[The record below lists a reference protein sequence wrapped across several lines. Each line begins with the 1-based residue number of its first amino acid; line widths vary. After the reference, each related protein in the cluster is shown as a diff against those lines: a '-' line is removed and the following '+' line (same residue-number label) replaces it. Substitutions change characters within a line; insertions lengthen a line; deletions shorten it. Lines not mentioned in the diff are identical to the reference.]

1 MQQSLRESQTSDV
14 AFGNNQIELLRQLM
28 NIFHI
33 FRVLMCRKKIVIL
46 TIILTTLAA
55 ISLNVM
61 WPKTYKGTTLIIMAY
76 KAPDPIS
83 GLTVPVQLVPN
94 YVATQVD
101 ILTSK
106 SVALSVVDRLK
117 LITDDENLRL
127 WMKTKRDTDIRDW
140 IAERLMKNLDV
151 TASRESSVLTV
162 VYNADTPQKA
172 AAIANAF
179 AHAYQQMDLQLK
191 VEPLQNAGAY
201 LNQQLI
207 LARRQLEETQKRY
220 SDFQQANGVLS
231 GDNRD
236 DLESTLLAG
245 LTAQITEV
253 EARLLEAESR
263 QQLIAGGAASSAPE
277 VLSSPL
283 IQTLSN
289 NVAVARS
296 RMAATAMRHSSS
308 HPNYLSDKQNLDVAL
323 LELQKQSTLITQS
336 VINSVAA
343 LKTRL
348 ASLRAAQSV
357 EKARVMRLNG
367 ARDQLAI
374 LKREVDSATRAFDL
388 LKQRSTQLS
397 LEGRADRSDIAILSK
412 AQPVHQPAG
421 PGLRTVAIMAV
432 ILGSVLGCSAALFQE
447 LVDSRVRSKEDA
459 DKILAVPMLGQFSIS
474 AVPTTRTQSR
484 TPPLTELQ

>member
-1 MQQSLRESQTSDV
+1 
-14 AFGNNQIELLRQLM
+14 M
-28 NIFHI
+28 NILQI
-33 FRVLMCRKKIVIL
+33 IRILMSRNKIVML
-46 TIILTTLAA
+46 TILLTALAA
-55 ISLNVM
+55 VTMSVI

-101 ILTSK
+101 ILGSK
-106 SVALSVVDRLK
+106 SVALNVVDRLK
-117 LITDDENLRL
+117 LIDDEENRRL
-127 WMKTKRDTDIRDW
+127 WMNTSRDADIRDW
-140 IAERLMKNLDV
+140 IAERLMKNLDI

-162 VYNADTPQKA
+162 VYKANTPQKA
-172 AAIANAF
+172 AALANAF

-201 LNQQLI
+201 LNQQLV

-220 SDFQQANGVLS
+220 ADFQQANGVLS
-231 GDNRD
+231 GDTSGD

-245 LTAQITEV
+245 LTAQVAEV

-263 QQLIAGGAASSAPE
+263 QQLVTGGAAASSPE
-277 VLSSPL
+277 VLGNPL
-283 IQTLSN
+283 IQTLGN

-296 RMAATAMRHSSS
+296 RLAATALRHSHA
-308 HPNYLSDKQNLDVAL
+308 HPNYLSDKENLEVAQS
-323 LELQKQSTLITQS
+323 ELAKQSALITTS
-336 VINSVAA
+336 VVSAAAA
-343 LKTRL
+343 LRTRL
-348 ASLRAAQSV
+348 DSLRAAQAV

-367 ARDQLAI
+367 VRGQLAI

-412 AQPVHQPAG
+412 AQPVFQPAG
-421 PGLRTVAIMAV
+421 PGLTTVAIIAV

-447 LVDSRVRSKEDA
+447 FSDSRIRSEEDAEKILAAPLLGSFSIPVVATVRSK
-459 DKILAVPMLGQFSIS
+459 SH
-474 AVPTTRTQSR
+474 TT
-484 TPPLTELQ
+484 PLTELG